1 MFTVHTVCPS
11 AFCRL
16 PLALSPLHI
25 SPSPFI
31 AFYGG
36 DFVKATNFIVTERRL
51 STEQFPDLSLIR
63 RAVTYGLEMHYTDG
77 FKPIFQN
84 HNTIT
89 RNTFYRKSVSRVFC
103 R

>member
-63 RAVTYGLEMHYTDG
+63 QAVTLWLRNALYRR

-89 RNTFYRKSVSRVFC
+89 RNTFL
-103 R
+103 